1 MKTYTPEVRPNFSP
15 KEIAR
20 RLVSICGGK
29 REAISTLV
37 EGGRNLPA
45 YNNLLYSVSQEVQCV
60 RETSQDAYRVI
71 GTRRGRKGGSLRD
84 RKYL

>member
-1 MKTYTPEVRPNFSP
+1 MKTAELRPLDP

-29 REAISTLV
+29 KEALNTLK
-37 EGGRNLPA
+37 ESSASLPTFG
-45 YNNLLYSVSQEVQCV
+45 NLLYNVSNEVSCV

-71 GTRRGRKGGSLRD
+71 SMRRGRKGGSPRD
-84 RKYL
+84 RRYL